1 MKGGETMDTAKER
14 GKALAQ
20 YRKEHFKRIPLDV
33 KPALYE
39 QVKAAADAEGL
50 PVNVWIRRA
59 IGVYLMKKRW
69 LPHTKDLKT
78 GSFLFTFWQ
87 LT

>member
-33 KPALYE
+33 KPTLYE
-39 QVKAAADAEGL
+39 QVKAAADADGL
-50 PVNVWIRRA
+50 PVNAWIRRA
-59 IGVYLMKKRW
+59 IGVYLMKKR
-69 LPHTKDLKT
+69 
-78 GSFLFTFWQ
+78 
-87 LT
+87 